1 MPFTPG
7 QNIFKK
13 KNTDGNLNPDPDQQI
28 QSDRPH
34 QILSKTEYVWVRW
47 PGSTDRLHSPYPVE
61 STILPAGRTGSRVT
75 IEATYKF
82 SKHGTYF
89 LTLRVASQRDG
100 NAKIP
105 YTRIQ
110 NLDRVR
116 IVIK

>member
-1 MPFTPG
+1 METLI
-7 QNIFKK
+7 QTQTNKYSL
-13 KNTDGNLNPDPDQQI
+13 TDLT
-28 QSDRPH
+28 RYFLK
-34 QILSKTEYVWVRW
+34 LSTFGFGGPVVLIGYIHH
-47 PGSTDRLHSPYPVE
+47 TPVE

-82 SKHGTYF
+82 SKHSTYF